1 MADFHQG
8 GSIATLH
15 DLNTRSLE
23 DLERTLC
30 NHNKNRPLSLLIPTL
45 YSELEGPA
53 LSKIVDQIAQIP
65 YLSSIVIGLDQADE
79 AQFHA
84 AKAFFSRLPQP
95 LHILW
100 NDGPRLRAIH
110 EQLVTA
116 GLAPVQ
122 PGKGRNVWY
131 CLGYIIITR
140 LAEVVAVHDADIL
153 TYDRSL
159 PARLLYPISAP
170 DFGFRFCKGYY
181 PRVAGNRLGG
191 RVSRLFFTPLIRS
204 LKNILGPTDY
214 LNFLDAFRYPL
225 SGEFALHVDEISH
238 LRIPPDWGLEVGLL
252 SEIYRN
258 LNSRQVC
265 QVDIAA
271 HYDHKHQPMS
281 EADASQGLARM
292 SREIAVSV
300 FRKLATQ
307 GVVLAPETF
316 RTLKA
321 SYLRTA
327 LDLVQR
333 YQADAEL
340 NGLAFN
346 CHAEEAAVETF
357 TRAVIEAGDTFLAS
371 PFEPPYIPSWSRI
384 TSACPEIPWALA
396 KAVAKDNGKPV
407 VCPR

>member
-8 GSIATLH
+8 GTIATLH
-15 DLNTRSLE
+15 DLGTRSLE

-30 NHNKNRPLSLLIPTL
+30 GYNEKRPLALLIPAL

-53 LSKIVDQIAQIP
+53 LSNIVDHIAKIP
-65 YLSSIVIGLDQADE
+65 YLSAVVIGLDQADE
-79 AQFHA
+79 SQFHA
-84 AKAFFSRLPQP
+84 AKTFFSRLPQP
-95 LHILW
+95 LHLLW

-110 EQLVTA
+110 EHLDAA
-116 GLAPVQ
+116 GLAPNQ

-131 CLGYIIITR
+131 CLGYIAATGI
-140 LAEVVAVHDADIL
+140 AEAVAVHDADIL
-153 TYDRSL
+153 TYDRAL
-159 PARLLYPISAP
+159 PARLLYPVATP

-181 PRVAGNRLGG
+181 PRVADNRLGG

-204 LKNILGPTDY
+204 LAQILGPTNY
-214 LNFLDAFRYPL
+214 LDFLDGFRYPL
-225 SGEFALHVDEISH
+225 SGEFALHTDEIPR

-271 HYDHKHQPMS
+271 RYDHKHQPMS
-281 EADASQGLARM
+281 EDNAMTGLARM

-300 FRKLATQ
+300 FRKLATE

-321 SYLRTA
+321 AYLRTA

-340 NGLAFN
+340 NGLEFN
-346 CHAEEAAVETF
+346 FHAEEAAVETF

-371 PFEPPYIPSWSRI
+371 PFEPPYIPSWSRV
-384 TSACPEIPWALA
+384 TSAYPDIPAALA
-396 KAVAKDNGKPV
+396 KAVAEDNGHV
-407 VCPR
+407 GT

>member
-8 GSIATLH
+8 GTLATLH
-15 DLNTRSLE
+15 DLNVRSLE

-30 NHNKNRPLSLLIPTL
+30 DHNQNRPLSLLIPTL
-45 YSELEGPA
+45 YSELDGPA
-53 LSKIVDQIAQIP
+53 LSHIVDEIAQIP
-65 YLSSIVIGLDQADE
+65 YLSSVVIGLDQANE
-79 AQFHA
+79 AEFHS

-95 LHILW
+95 VHILW

-110 EQLVTA
+110 DQLIAA
-116 GLAPVQ
+116 GLAPNQ

-131 CLGYIIITR
+131 CLGYISTTG
-140 LAEVVAVHDADIL
+140 LAEVVAIHDADIL

-181 PRVAGNRLGG
+181 PRVAGDRLGG

-204 LKNILGPTDY
+204 LVQILGPTDY
-214 LNFLDAFRYPL
+214 LEFLDAFRYPL
-225 SGEFALHVDEISH
+225 SGEFALHVDEIAQ

-258 LNSRQVC
+258 LNRRQVC

-271 HYDHKHQPMS
+271 RYDHKHQPMS
-281 EADASQGLARM
+281 EEDASQGLARM

-321 SYLRTA
+321 AYLRTA

-333 YQADAEL
+333 YQADAKL
-340 NGLAFN
+340 NGLSFN

-371 PFEPPYIPSWSRI
+371 PFEPPYIPSWGRV
-384 TSACPEIPWALA
+384 TSAYPEIPLALA
-396 KAVAKDNGKPV
+396 RAVAKDNEQSASQAG
-407 VCPR
+407 